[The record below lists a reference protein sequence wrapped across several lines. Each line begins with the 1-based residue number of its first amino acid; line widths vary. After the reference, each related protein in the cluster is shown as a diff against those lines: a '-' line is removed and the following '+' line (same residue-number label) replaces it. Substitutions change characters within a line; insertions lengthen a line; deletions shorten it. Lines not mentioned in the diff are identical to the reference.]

1 MAPIHL
7 TLAPEHMC
15 TCLPTWP
22 ERTRHVPKEGSHVH
36 LGSFPQI
43 KPFGASR
50 VVNLCYSK
58 PGILVK
64 TFVSVQKAR
73 KLLYVF
79 GRNFYF
85 LLLNFAFWPCLGPA

>member
-7 TLAPEHMC
+7 TPTPEHMC
-15 TCLPTWP
+15 TCLHIWP
-22 ERTRHVPKEGSHVH
+22 ERRRHVPKEGSHAH
-36 LGSFPQI
+36 LRSFPQI

-73 KLLYVF
+73 KLLV
-79 GRNFYF
+79 RVWEKF
-85 LLLNFAFWPCLGPA
+85 LLPPA